1 MLSQCKIINPKNQHL
16 YTIIILHGMYSN
28 NESFNNFLHYF
39 KNRNYY
45 KYIYNSI
52 KFIIPNSP
60 IITLHYCYP
69 YVYNVSSWYDYFT
82 YYDGLCKLDKIG
94 NYEFNYQSERIANII
109 KKEAVLLKNNKNIFI
124 IGSSQGGTLTF
135 NIIKYLPFN
144 IGGIVC
150 INSIYMNK
158 YIKLNKKYNKIPI
171 YIYSLFK
178 DEIYPFKFQK
188 KCYKILYKKN
198 FKLKWYI
205 NYTNNH
211 SDQNIDQYKFILNS
225 LF

>member
-1 MLSQCKIINPKNQHL
+1 MLKIIYPINQHL
-16 YTIIILHGMYSN
+16 YTIILLHGMYSN
-28 NESFNNFLHYF
+28 NESFNKFLNYF
-39 KNRNYY
+39 KNHHKY
-45 KYIYNSI
+45 KFIYNNI
-52 KFIIPNSP
+52 KFIIPSSP

-69 YVYNVSSWYDYFT
+69 YINKISAWYNYFT
-82 YYDGLCKLDKIG
+82 CYDGLCKIDKIDID
-94 NYEFNYQSERIANII
+94 EFNFQSERIANII
-109 KKEAVLLKNNKNIFI
+109 KKESKILNNNKQIFI
-124 IGSSQGGTLTF
+124 IGVSQGGTIAF

-144 IGGIVC
+144 IGAIVS

-171 YIYSLFK
+171 YIYSLLK

-188 KCYKILYKKN
+188 FCYKVLEKKN

-205 NYTNNH
+205 NSIDKH
-211 SDQNIDQYKFILNS
+211 SDENIDQYKFIINS